1 MTDER
6 RPMSADEEAE
16 ALARLQ
22 EQIQRMTV
30 SDHLVYML
38 ESLTALATRKLGLAP
53 GAGEERD
60 LEQARLAIDAFRAL
74 LQVAEPTRPEQEV
87 GVHRQML
94 SHLQMAYVHVLQG
107 PPAGE
112 PEARPEATEPEDAG
126 AGEDASEVA
135 EEVAAGEEA
144 PSGE

>member
-6 RPMSADEEAE
+6 QPISAKEEAE

-30 SDHLVYML
+30 SEHLVYML

-53 GAGEERD
+53 NAGEERD
-60 LEQARLAIDAFRAL
+60 LEQARLAIDAYRAL
-74 LQVAEPTRPEQEV
+74 LQVAEPTRPAQEV

-94 SHLQMAYVHVLQG
+94 SQLQMAYVRVSQG
-107 PPAGE
+107 PPAEE
-112 PEARPEATEPEDAG
+112 PEPQPAKAEGADAG
-126 AGEDASEVA
+126 DDGKADVAADDA
-135 EEVAAGEEA
+135 AAGEEA
-144 PSGE
+144 SSGE